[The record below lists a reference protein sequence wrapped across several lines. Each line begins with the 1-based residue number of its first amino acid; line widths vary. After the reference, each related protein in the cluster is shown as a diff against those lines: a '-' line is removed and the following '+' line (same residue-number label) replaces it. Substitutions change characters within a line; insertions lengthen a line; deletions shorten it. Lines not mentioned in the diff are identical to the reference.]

1 MEKTKLG
8 LSVQVVSVLAFLLF
22 LFGGYVP
29 GLLLV
34 GFVLIC
40 ETNVDLKKTVVTALL
55 LMIAF
60 SAISTAINLLP
71 NIYNAVVYLF
81 RVFDEHPEAD
91 FVVEIFGF
99 LDSALNLIKT
109 FTFVVVVVRTILGKP
124 LKLAFLDKWFT

>member
-8 LSVQVVSVLAFLLF
+8 LSAQVVSALAFLLF

-34 GFVLIC
+34 GFILIC
-40 ETNVDLKKTVVTALL
+40 ETNVDLKKTAVTALL

-81 RVFDEHPEAD
+81 RIFDEYPDAD
-91 FVVEIFGF
+91 FIVDIFRF
-99 LDSALNLIKT
+99 LDSTLSLIKT
-109 FTFVVVVVRTILGKP
+109 FTFVVMAVRSVLEKP
-124 LKLAFLDKWFT
+124 LKLAFLDKWFA